1 MRVQLCTLFFFPH
14 HIGAIVKSQI
24 ICAWAGAGT
33 TEQKLLCPERSK
45 VFWNESEMLV
55 HILNHPE
62 QEQCSCELCE
72 EKFDYEGQLFEHLI
86 THMEACGIAFS
97 CVVLPWACYQL
108 DKKKLEEKTLLIE
121 DENCKKGIGL
131 ISPCVPNIDHQLVD
145 DNEELEAL
153 VTKSRIS
160 NQVKGI
166 SINVLDK
173 SSIEKDNGSQNY
185 LTNVKDELSLEIDN
199 AFKEGKHDE
208 PYFTKADVKDF

>member
-1 MRVQLCTLFFFPH
+1 M
-14 HIGAIVKSQI
+14 
-24 ICAWAGAGT
+24 AGAGT

-86 THMEACGIAFS
+86 THMEG
-97 CVVLPWACYQL
+97 
-108 DKKKLEEKTLLIE
+108 
-121 DENCKKGIGL
+121 
-131 ISPCVPNIDHQLVD
+131 
-145 DNEELEAL
+145 
-153 VTKSRIS
+153 
-160 NQVKGI
+160 
-166 SINVLDK
+166 K

-185 LTNVKDELSLEIDN
+185 LTNVKDELSLETDN